1 MPVNTSA
8 QGNISISAINAE
20 NAATTSNNLSTLST
34 TAIEA
39 GNVSTLNE
47 APYFMSEFGGYT
59 HAQAF
64 PQATS
69 SNVEFASAAGL
80 SLTSYQHRTH
90 SIVPPNSAAPKAGYT
105 VQVTVNAYGAYFY
118 VKEYWSNASSTYN
131 KSTSNT
137 LSTTYVL
144 MSYSPKTISD
154 ISHYKINF
162 DATLTATNTGGGFMS
177 NGSTGWLA
185 TSGTSTSSSASLY
198 VQASAECHNTSIREA
213 TGDIEIYLRGPG
225 YLDTLVAAHDFE
237 AEAIATATACF

>member
-1 MPVNTSA
+1 MSVNTSA

-20 NAATTSNNLSTLST
+20 NAATTSNSLATLSE

-47 APYFMSEFGGYT
+47 PPHFMSEFGGYT

-69 SNVEFASAAGL
+69 SNVEFASASGL
-80 SLTSYQHRTH
+80 SLTSYQQRTH
-90 SIVPPNSAAPKAGYT
+90 SIVPPNAYAPKAGYT
-105 VQVTVNAYGAYFY
+105 VTVTVNAYGAYFY
-118 VKEYWSNASSTYN
+118 VKEYWSNATSTYR
-131 KSTSNT
+131 KAATNT
-137 LSTTYVL
+137 LSTTNVL

-154 ISHYKINF
+154 ISHFKIVF
-162 DATLTATNTGGGFMS
+162 DATLTSTSFGGFMS
-177 NGSTGWLA
+177 NGSTDWIA

-198 VQASAECHNTSIREA
+198 VQASAECFNTSIREA

-237 AEAIATATACF
+237 AEAVATATACF